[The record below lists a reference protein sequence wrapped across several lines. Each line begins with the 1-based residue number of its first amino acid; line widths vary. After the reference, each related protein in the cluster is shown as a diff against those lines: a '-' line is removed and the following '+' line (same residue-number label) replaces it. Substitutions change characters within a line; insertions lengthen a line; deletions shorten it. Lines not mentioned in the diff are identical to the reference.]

1 MAINIEGVAVGA
13 IIGIVIGALIFT
25 GTGKTVSRAA
35 AARAAYHI
43 RPRNNH

>member
-1 MAINIEGVAVGA
+1 MMDIEGIAVGA
-13 IIGIVIGALIFT
+13 LVGIVIGALLFT